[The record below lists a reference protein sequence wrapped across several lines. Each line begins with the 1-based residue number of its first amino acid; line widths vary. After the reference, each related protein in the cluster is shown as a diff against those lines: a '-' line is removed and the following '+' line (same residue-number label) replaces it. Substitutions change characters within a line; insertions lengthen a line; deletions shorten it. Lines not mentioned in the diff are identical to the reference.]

1 MGSVVKSKKIYP
13 AQQRKI
19 DWQEAVVQYSRKNLI
34 ARIQLLSKEWK
45 ISRAVKE
52 EDAKRKRESE
62 ERGQTDNDS
71 DAEVDILED
80 VKVPQPRHKSKEKD
94 RPAKRLRG

>member
-1 MGSVVKSKKIYP
+1 M
-13 AQQRKI
+13 
-19 DWQEAVVQYSRKNLI
+19 
-34 ARIQLLSKEWK
+34 
-45 ISRAVKE
+45 KE

-62 ERGQTDNDS
+62 ELGQADNDS

-80 VKVPQPRHKSKEKD
+80 VKAPQPTRKSKEKE